1 MTEASFSRDARH
13 LGNGYQVLSF
23 EDGYLS
29 FPNNAKGVVSSSGR
43 KMLYR
48 GCTYT
53 FSSNSRSRKVP
64 AVVIYFI
71 TDDPR
76 DYFRE
81 AQGLAEGNAIGV
93 GPTLIRANAYGAR
106 PDSDSEN
113 AEETLPLII
122 EEDAGA
128 CLEGVLG
135 NAPIPCSKGG
145 GRCLLDMDQ
154 ALAAAVSNKIA
165 FDLIAQVANCHSVRK
180 AHRDVRTANVAV
192 RCHGDGS
199 NPLDYRATLID
210 LEFLSDK
217 PEGKVVEVGYYEPL
231 FVNSSWQGEPTPY
244 EQDAGY
250 LTLALAEIFSHTPF
264 AATHS
269 RRESVEAICEQRTSP
284 LALQLSSLLSN
295 EESFFSIENQF
306 ARLVQNSDAIALAEA
321 LGMPTAEKLYGTL
334 SHEAVEFAKAISKRC
349 GYIDTYDKAR
359 IENRPEIIIEKQID
373 SRLAQMCW
381 DEYNK
386 QRCANGQ
393 AIEYGSFTDQPP
405 DLIDSTRDQA
415 RSMRRSIANLG
426 LSVALTKD
434 LNKDSTVV
442 ERLTTRQIEFIAR
455 SEHDRWMQ
463 ERLSKGWTLGPRNHA
478 SKTSPYLV
486 PWSSL
491 EESVKEYDRA
501 FARSIVS
508 AMASAGLSVVK

>member
-1 MTEASFSRDARH
+1 MTEASFSRGDRH
-13 LGNGYQVLSF
+13 LNDGCQILSF

-29 FPNNAKGVVSSSGR
+29 FPDNAKGVVSSSGR

-71 TDDPR
+71 TGDPR

-81 AQGLAEGNAIGV
+81 ARGLAEGNAIGV

-106 PDSDSEN
+106 PDSEGE
-113 AEETLPLII
+113 EETLPLII

-128 CLEGVLG
+128 CLEDILS
-135 NAPIPCSKGG
+135 NAPIPCAKGG

-154 ALAAAVSNKIA
+154 ALAEAVSNKIA

-180 AHRDVRTANVAV
+180 AHRDVRAANVVV
-192 RCHGDGS
+192 RCYGDGT

-210 LEFLSDK
+210 LEFLSGK
-217 PEGKVVEVGYYEPL
+217 PEGKVIEAGYYEPL

-244 EQDAGY
+244 EQDSGY
-250 LTLALAEIFSHTPF
+250 LTLVLAEVFSRTSF
-264 AATHS
+264 ATTHN
-269 RRESVEAICEQRTSP
+269 RRESVEAICKQEVSFF
-284 LALQLSSLLSN
+284 ALCLSSLLFN
-295 EESFFSIENQF
+295 EDSFFSIESKF
-306 ARLVQNSDAIALAEA
+306 ARLIQDSDAVALAEA
-321 LGMPTAEKLYGTL
+321 LGMPTAEKLYGDL
-334 SHEAVEFAKAISKRC
+334 SHEAVAFAKSISKRC
-349 GYIDTYDKAR
+349 VYVDTYDKAR
-359 IENRPEIIIEKQID
+359 IDNRPEIIIEEQID
-373 SRLAQMCW
+373 GRLAQMCW

-393 AIEYGSFTDQPP
+393 AIEYSSFTDQPP
-405 DLIDSTRDQA
+405 DLVDSTRHQA
-415 RSMRRSIANLG
+415 RSMRHSITSLG
-426 LSVALTKD
+426 LAVILTKD
-434 LNKDSTVV
+434 LDKSSIVV
-442 ERLTTRQIEFIAR
+442 KKLSARQIEFIAR
-455 SEHDRWMQ
+455 SEHDRWVQ
-463 ERLSKGWTLGPRNHA
+463 ERLSKGWTLGERSHTG
-478 SKTSPYLV
+478 KTSPYLV

-491 EESVKEYDRA
+491 EEDVKEYDRA

>member
-1 MTEASFSRDARH
+1 MTEASFSRDVRH
-13 LGNGYQVLSF
+13 LNDGCRILSF

-29 FPNNAKGVVSSSGR
+29 FPGNAKGVVSSSGR

-64 AVVIYFI
+64 AIVIYFI
-71 TDDPR
+71 TGDPR

-81 AQGLAEGNAIGV
+81 VQGLAEGNAIGV
-93 GPTLIRANAYGAR
+93 GAGLIRANVYAAR
-106 PDSDSEN
+106 PDSED

-128 CLEGVLG
+128 CLEDVLG

-145 GRCLLDMDQ
+145 GRCLLAMDQ
-154 ALAAAVSNKIA
+154 AFAAAVSNKIA
-165 FDLIAQVANCHSVRK
+165 FDLIAQVANCHSARK

-199 NPLDYRATLID
+199 NPQDYRATLID
-210 LEFLSDK
+210 LEFLSGK
-217 PEGKVVEVGYYEPL
+217 PEGKVVEAGYYEPL
-231 FVNSSWQGEPTPY
+231 FVNSSWQGDPTPY

-250 LTLALAEIFSHTPF
+250 LTLALAEVFSRTPF
-264 AATHS
+264 TATHS
-269 RRESVEAICEQRTSP
+269 RRESVEAICRQGTSF
-284 LALQLSSLLSN
+284 LALRLSSLLSN
-295 EESFFSIENQF
+295 EESFFSIESQF
-306 ARLVQNSDAIALAEA
+306 ARLIQDSDAAALAEA
-321 LGMPTAEKLYGTL
+321 LGMPTVEKLYGDL
-334 SHEAVEFAKAISKRC
+334 SHEAVAFAKSISKRC
-349 GYIDTYDKAR
+349 GYVDTYDKAR
-359 IENRPEIIIEKQID
+359 IEDCPEIIIEKQID

-386 QRCANGQ
+386 QRRANSH
-393 AIEYGSFTDQPP
+393 AIEYSSFEDQPS

-426 LSVALTKD
+426 LSVTLTKVLD
-434 LNKDSTVV
+434 KNSIVV
-442 ERLTTRQIEFIAR
+442 ERLSTRQIEFIAR

-501 FARSIVS
+501 FARSIVP

>member
-1 MTEASFSRDARH
+1 MTEASFSGDARH
-13 LGNGYQVLSF
+13 LDNGCQILSF
-23 EDGYLS
+23 ENGYLT
-29 FPNNAKGVVSSSGR
+29 FPDNAKGVMSSSGR

-48 GCTYT
+48 SCTYT
-53 FSSNSRSRKVP
+53 FSGNSGSRKVP
-64 AVVIYFI
+64 AIAIYFI
-71 TDDPR
+71 TGDPR

-81 AQGLAEGNAIGV
+81 VQGLAEGNAIGV
-93 GPTLIRANAYGAR
+93 GAGLIRANVYAAR
-106 PDSDSEN
+106 PDSED

-128 CLEGVLG
+128 CLEDVLG
-135 NAPIPCSKGG
+135 NAPIPCSKGD
-145 GRCLLDMDQ
+145 GRCLLAMDQ
-154 ALAAAVSNKIA
+154 AFAAAVSNKIA
-165 FDLIAQVANCHSVRK
+165 FDLIAQVANCHSARK
-180 AHRDVRTANVAV
+180 AHRDIRTANVAV

-199 NPLDYRATLID
+199 NPQDYRATLID
-210 LEFLSDK
+210 LEFLSGK
-217 PEGKVVEVGYYEPL
+217 PEGKVVEAGYYEPL

-250 LTLALAEIFSHTPF
+250 LTLVLAEVFSRTSF
-264 AATHS
+264 AATYS
-269 RRESVEAICEQRTSP
+269 RRESVEAICKQGANP
-284 LALQLSSLLSN
+284 LALRLSRLLSS
-295 EESFFSIENQF
+295 EESFFSIENRF
-306 ARLVQNSDAIALAEA
+306 ARLVQDSDSVALAEA

-349 GYIDTYDKAR
+349 GYIDAYDKAR
-359 IENRPEIIIEKQID
+359 IDDRPEIIIEKQID
-373 SRLAQMCW
+373 GRLAQMCW

-386 QRCANGQ
+386 QRCINGQ
-393 AIEYGSFTDQPP
+393 AVEYSSFTDQPP

-426 LSVALTKD
+426 LAITLAKD
-434 LNKDSTVV
+434 LDKDSTVV
-442 ERLTTRQIEFIAR
+442 ERLSVRQIEFIAR
-455 SEHDRWMQ
+455 SEHDRWVQ
-463 ERLSKGWTLGPRNHA
+463 ERLSKGWTIGPRDHA

-491 EESVKEYDRA
+491 EEDIKEYDRA